1 LGCLTR
7 AEALAARCGG
17 ATTPALLQA
26 REPLPRTGR
35 EREIVMLL
43 GEGLSNR
50 EVAARLTVSVRTVEG
65 HIYKATTKTGT
76 ASREELAALLPK
88 HRPQTRE

>member
-1 LGCLTR
+1 
-7 AEALAARCGG
+7 
-17 ATTPALLQA
+17 
-26 REPLPRTGR
+26 
-35 EREIVMLL
+35 MLL